1 MGKPDA
7 PTPPNPLDTARAQTG
22 TNVSTAVA
30 NAYLANIN
38 QQTPQGSLS
47 YNQSG
52 TYDWTDPSTNQ
63 TYHIPTFTATQVLSP
78 QGQAIQ
84 NQTQAA
90 QYNLSGMANA
100 QSQKIAGLL
109 STGMDFSGSPYAGSV
124 DWINAAGAPTQSYSA
139 GGPIQQGL
147 NTSGLANANNI
158 TQTYGGNDFSADRQQ
173 VQDALM
179 ARMNPQLQIQ
189 QQALQQQLADQ
200 GIRYGSQAYNDAML
214 TYNQQANDARWG
226 AISQAG
232 QEQQRM
238 QEEANAQATFQNA
251 AQNQAY
257 QQALGAGQ
265 FANAAQQ
272 QQYNQNA
279 ALAQFYNAG
288 QAQALQW
295 HQAAFNA
302 ANAQRNQYMQEQY
315 AQRNQPINEITSLLS
330 GSQVQQP
337 NFVNTPGSQ
346 IATTDVASL
355 VNQNFNQQLANYQ
368 QQNANYN
375 SLVGGILGLG
385 AGAVKLSDEEEK
397 ENIKRIGT
405 VLGDEH
411 ELPVYSYT
419 YKGDPTHTPQTG
431 PMAQDVEKKMPEAV
445 KTIKGTKYIDQRR
458 MMGGL
463 LGAK

>member
-355 VNQNFNQQLANYQ
+355 VNQNFHQQLANYQ

>member
-1 MGKPDA
+1 
-7 PTPPNPLDTARAQTG
+7 
-22 TNVSTAVA
+22 
-30 NAYLANIN
+30 
-38 QQTPQGSLS
+38 
-47 YNQSG
+47 
-52 TYDWTDPSTNQ
+52 
-63 TYHIPTFTATQVLSP
+63 
-78 QGQAIQ
+78 
-84 NQTQAA
+84 
-90 QYNLSGMANA
+90 
-100 QSQKIAGLL
+100 
-109 STGMDFSGSPYAGSV
+109 
-124 DWINAAGAPTQSYSA
+124 
-139 GGPIQQGL
+139 
-147 NTSGLANANNI
+147 
-158 TQTYGGNDFSADRQQ
+158 
-173 VQDALM
+173 
-179 ARMNPQLQIQ
+179 
-189 QQALQQQLADQ
+189 
-200 GIRYGSQAYNDAML
+200 
-214 TYNQQANDARWG
+214 
-226 AISQAG
+226 
-232 QEQQRM
+232 
-238 QEEANAQATFQNA
+238 
-251 AQNQAY
+251 
-257 QQALGAGQ
+257 
-265 FANAAQQ
+265 
-272 QQYNQNA
+272 
-279 ALAQFYNAG
+279 
-288 QAQALQW
+288 
-295 HQAAFNA
+295 
-302 ANAQRNQYMQEQY
+302 MQEQY

>member
-7 PTPPNPLDTARAQTG
+7 PTPPNPLDTAREQTG